1 MAARMDIT
9 SPKATMRILSALV
22 ALCLAFTAVPALAK
36 SRLKDIV
43 QFEGNR
49 TNLLIGHGMVVGL
62 AGTGDNMRNSP
73 QSLQAAQSMLER
85 NGMNVRD
92 ANFNSKN
99 MASVIV
105 TATLPAFAATGSRID
120 VTVSSLGD
128 AKSLQGGTLLVT
140 SLEGADGQIYA
151 VAQGTVQTGSVSAS
165 GSSGS
170 SVSKGVPTS
179 GRIPNGADIEREIG
193 FSMDEMQARGQRLTL
208 RNPDFTTA
216 QRIADAINARFPG
229 QRVAEAQNATI
240 VATRPPPGMRIND
253 FTVAIE
259 NLEVQPESA
268 ANVVIDEVNGIIVAG
283 EAVRISTVILQ
294 QGNLIIS
301 VQETPV
307 AVPAAPF
314 TPGQTTTLPR
324 SGVSITEEAGPGH
337 QFVLLQEGA
346 SIGALAA
353 GLNALGVSVRDMIQI
368 LQAIKAQGGLQA
380 ELEVI

>member
-22 ALCLAFTAVPALAK
+22 AFCLAFTAVPALAK
-36 SRLKDIV
+36 SRIKDIV

-85 NGMNVRD
+85 NGINVRD

-120 VTVSSLGD
+120 VTVSAMGD

-140 SLEGADGQIYA
+140 ALEGADGQVYA

-179 GRIPNGADIEREIG
+179 GRIPNGADIEKEIA
-193 FSMDEMQARGQRLTL
+193 FSMEEMQTRGQRLTL

-216 QRIADAINARFPG
+216 SRIADAINARFPG
-229 QRVAEAQNATI
+229 TAQAQNATI

-253 FTVAIE
+253 FTIAIE

-268 ANVVIDEVNGIIVAG
+268 AKVVIDEVNGIIVAG

-294 QGNLIIS
+294 QGNLVIS
-301 VQETPV
+301 VREAPI

-314 TPGQTTTLPR
+314 TPGQTTTLPQ
-324 SGVSITEEAGPGH
+324 SAVSITEEAGPGH

-368 LQAIKAQGGLQA
+368 LQAIKSQGGLQA